1 MGKQYELKDV
11 LKYRPKIAEAEGRF
25 CIELTDPI
33 TGKVLERVK
42 EHNRIFEDMLFGYV
56 ISSEYLYDWQVNISY
71 AWLLLTDSEKEIT
84 PDTTFLFGNLIGYGQ
99 PNSAGYGSR
108 RGAYVADAQ
117 QLAIADTEKVHWKFQ
132 YEFTASQ
139 AVGKIATIGLSHQFS
154 SSMII
159 TPASRFKI
167 NNPLG
172 ETSGINDGEF
182 IWNIA
187 TSGGTVVVNR
197 RKVVEGNNAPA
208 QTFIPADLA
217 YEGQN
222 LSRSLGYN
230 PITKRFYIYTYKT
243 SSPQERIL
251 QEYSDGTFSN
261 LIQTR
266 TLAINWFSTYNFYIY
281 GNYMIAPATDYIS
294 VFNYVTG
301 GDEIPIYPDAKFV
314 NDNNDWGEWGF
325 ALATPTFSV
334 NHIPVGRY
342 LYLLGTTTSAIP
354 RPMGAIFDMETF
366 EFVSYYATLGKS
378 SGGGSYAPLIYPI
391 GDRKLLVRPQ
401 SIAEYYLGINGV
413 LTAKKLDT
421 PVVKPDNRGMI
432 VSYELDVYW

>member
-11 LKYRPKIAEAEGRF
+11 LKHRPKIAGAEGRF

-42 EHNRIFEDMLFGYV
+42 EHNRIFEDMLFGCV
-56 ISSEYLYDWQVNISY
+56 TSSSGYLYDWQYNISN
-71 AWLLLTDSEKEIT
+71 AWLLLTDSENEIT

-139 AVGKIATIGLSHQFS
+139 AVGKIATIGLSYQYANGY
-154 SSMII
+154 II
-159 TPASRFKI
+159 TPAYRFRI
-167 NNPLG
+167 MNPIG
-172 ETSGINDGEF
+172 DFSSINDGEF
-182 IWNIA
+182 VWSLNTGGIINIQK
-187 TSGGTVVVNR
+187 R
-197 RKVVEGNNAPA
+197 RLIDGNDGPI
-208 QTFIPADLA
+208 QTFTPVNLA

-266 TLAINWFSTYNFYIY
+266 TLAINWSSTYHFYIY
-281 GNYMIAPATDYIS
+281 GNYMIAPATNYIS

-301 GDEIPIYPDAKFV
+301 GDEIRIYPDSRYI
-314 NDNNDWGEWGF
+314 NNNSEWGF
-325 ALATPTFSV
+325 ALYNPTFSV

-342 LYLLGTTTSAIP
+342 LYLLGTTPSSSP
-354 RPMGAIFDMETF
+354 PMGAIFDMETF
-366 EFVSYYATLGKS
+366 EFVSYYTSSRS

-391 GDRKLLVRPQ
+391 GNRLLLVKPDSNSR
-401 SIAEYYLGINGV
+401 YLGINGV

-421 PVVKPDNRGMI
+421 PVVKPNNRGMI